1 MSEAYGSIM
10 LNGPERNVE
19 YLGIFV
25 AWLVSNNLLAVEI
38 EHAVASATARVR
50 MQDITGPAF
59 LTTVLHGELKPA
71 HLSETGQKFSE
82 FYFVSGKYR
91 ADYDN
96 CNVKGENDW
105 IDYDEVSPCISAAF
119 REFSAPKPKLAKMV
133 GKILQ
138 FPGPSRKPKST

>member
-1 MSEAYGSIM
+1 M

-38 EHAVASATARVR
+38 EQSVGRSTARVR
-50 MQDITGPAF
+50 MQDISGSAF
-59 LTTVLHGELKPA
+59 LTTVLHGELKPG
-71 HLSETGQKFSE
+71 HLSETGRKFSE

-91 ADYDN
+91 ADFDA

-105 IDYDEVSPCISAAF
+105 IDYDEVSPRISAAF
-119 REFSAPKPKLAKMV
+119 REFAAPKPKIAKMV
-133 GKILQ
+133 AKILK
-138 FPGPSRKPKST
+138 FPGPSR